1 MVKKSRLG
9 DWGLLLACN
18 FIWGSQFVF
27 LKLVQREMG
36 PLFATWLPL
45 ALTVLV
51 LAPIV
56 GIQDRRNRLKQRT
69 GKMSRHDFISFVL
82 LGVPGKAVSMLFGTW
97 GVSLTLA
104 SDAAL
109 VNLALPVG
117 TAFMAYLILGE
128 RMTVIRV
135 ISFVTAIVG
144 VLLCSGINLHGLD
157 FSGRNVL
164 LGNSLCFL
172 AVMASAFGNTYS
184 KTMLQRH
191 SVLRVVLYTDGIAA
205 IVLFPFTIYLEPES
219 FKNLFHFTLVAWS
232 GLLFLA
238 LLRNLLALVIFLQVL
253 KRLDATVA
261 GLSHYLMPFF
271 GILTSAFFL
280 GERFTL
286 YMFIGGLVVLCSTL
300 MTTISDG
307 RYKRAA
313 EASIPAIAGSS

>member
-1 MVKKSRLG
+1 MVKISRLG

-45 ALTVLV
+45 ALTVSI

-56 GIQDRRNRLKQRT
+56 GIQDRRNRLKGQTAR
-69 GKMSRHDFISFVL
+69 MSGHDIVAFVL
-82 LGVPGKAVSMLFGTW
+82 LGVLGKAVSMLFGTW
-97 GVSLTLA
+97 AVSLTLA

-109 VNLALPVG
+109 VNLALPVA
-117 TAFMAYLILGE
+117 TAFMAYFILGE

-135 ISFVTAIVG
+135 VSFVTAIVG

-164 LGNSLCFL
+164 LGNSFCFL

-184 KTMLQRH
+184 KTMLGRH
-191 SVLRVVLYTDGIAA
+191 SILRVVLYTDGIAA
-205 IVLFPFTIYLEPES
+205 IFLLSFTIYLEPEG
-219 FKNLFHFTLVAWS
+219 FRNLFRFTLVAWS
-232 GLLFLA
+232 GVLFLA
-238 LLRNLLALVIFLQVL
+238 LLRNLLALVIFLEVL

-286 YMFIGGLVVLCSTL
+286 YMLVGGLVVLCSTL

-313 EASIPAIAGSS
+313 DARIAAVAGGS